1 MKYAVYMSF
10 LSICA
15 LVLGSMLG
23 NRAIGT
29 DGFSWLG
36 YSKTFAFEP
45 GTFLDLDVLR
55 LTFGISITVNVAQ
68 LLLIIAAIV
77 IYYKTAPKL
86 FAK

>member
-10 LSICA
+10 LSVCA

-23 NRAIGT
+23 NKAVYT
-29 DGFSWLG
+29 EGFSWLS

-45 GTFLDLDVLR
+45 GTFLDLDVLK
-55 LTFGISITVNVAQ
+55 LTFGISVTVNVAQ
-68 LLLIIAAIV
+68 LLLIAAAIF
-77 IYYKTAPKL
+77 IYYKTAPKI